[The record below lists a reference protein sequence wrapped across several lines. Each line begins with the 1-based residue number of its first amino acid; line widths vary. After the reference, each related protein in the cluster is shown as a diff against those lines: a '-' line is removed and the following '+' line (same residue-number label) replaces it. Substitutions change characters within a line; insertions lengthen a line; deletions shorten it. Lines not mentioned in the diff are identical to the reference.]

1 MPLVSALPLLQAAR
15 DGRHAVGAF
24 NAQNLEFVQGILSA
38 AEALDSPV
46 ILQLSARTIQYGG
59 MATLTAMARA
69 AAQEAR
75 VPVALHLDMAGFE
88 MNIRA
93 LAAGFTSVMVAGS
106 NQPFAMHVEE
116 THRVVEVAHALQ
128 VPVEGELG
136 VRSEQSAESLL
147 NLRLDPDLARK
158 FVTLSGVDALAVP
171 PARVQSRPEAP
182 PHLDRDRLRAIVE
195 TCGVPLVLHHASQLD
210 DTELRAAIA
219 AGVAKVA
226 IGTELMVAF
235 TRAVREASVRDP
247 DEIDPRILLAAGRSA
262 IRDLVSSRIRLF
274 GSAGKASLAGLT
286 ILA

>member
-1 MPLVSALPLLQAAR
+1 VPLVSALPLLQAAR

-24 NAQNLEFVQGILSA
+24 NAQNLEFVQGILAA

-88 MNIRA
+88 MNVRA

-128 VPVEGELG
+128 VPVEGEFGLLG
-136 VRSEQSAESLL
+136 EPGRDLQTAR
-147 NLRLDPDLARK
+147 RLDPDLVRK

-171 PARVQSRPEAP
+171 PARIQSSPDAA
-182 PHLDRDRLRAIVE
+182 PHLDRDRLRAIVD
-195 TCGVPLVLHHASQLD
+195 TCGVPIVLHHASQLE
-210 DTELRAAIA
+210 DTELSVAIA
-219 AGVAKVA
+219 VGVAKVA
-226 IGTELMVAF
+226 IGTELMAAF
-235 TRAVREASVRDP
+235 TRAVREASLRDP
-247 DEIDPRILLAAGRSA
+247 DEIDPRVLLAAGRSA

-274 GSAGKASLAGLT
+274 GSAGKATLAGMK

>member
-15 DGRHAVGAF
+15 EGRYAVGAF

-38 AEALDSPV
+38 AEALESPV
-46 ILQLSARTIQYGG
+46 VLQLSSRTIQYGG

-88 MNIRA
+88 MNVRA
-93 LAAGFTSVMVAGS
+93 LAAGFTSVMVTGS
-106 NQPFAMHVEE
+106 NQPFSMHVEE

-136 VRSEQSAESLL
+136 VRGEAQGDHAI
-147 NLRLDPDLARK
+147 NNRLDPDLARK
-158 FVTLSGVDALAVP
+158 FVTLTGIDALAVP
-171 PARVQSRPEAP
+171 PAKMQSRPEAP
-182 PHLDRDRLRAIVE
+182 PHLDRDRLRAIAD
-195 TCGVPLVLHHASQLD
+195 TCGVPLVLHHASQLSED
-210 DTELRAAIA
+210 ELRQAIA
-219 AGVAKVA
+219 AGIAKVA
-226 IGTELMVAF
+226 IGTELMIAF

-262 IRDLVSSRIRLF
+262 IRDLVTSRIRVF
-274 GSAGKASLAGLT
+274 GSAGKASPGMK